1 MRPHLAGHSC
11 PSPVPAF
18 PCSQIAWAVLAEG
31 RDVACDAVS
40 VFWEDEV
47 GILWEEVG
55 VRIELV
61 PGIVSWVKTVFGEN
75 SSKKNLSL
83 PELPIKKQSSMSL
96 VLFSC

>member
-75 SSKKNLSL
+75 LSKKILA
-83 PELPIKKQSSMSL
+83 KQSFPLKSRAQ
-96 VLFSC
+96 CR